1 VNNRE
6 RETLMNALL
15 RRGCVLLGLL
25 PAVAAAEDKKEPTA
39 AVGTVSGTITLDG
52 KPLPAGFVTFH
63 GPSGA
68 SAFRANIDG
77 GKYATAGIT
86 AGRRYRLTVSTAGA
100 LALADSTRD
109 ELKRLE
115 GRAQLL
121 KQAKVDDTALTR
133 RIKDLKERDKILQ
146 EMVKRLKDVKLP
158 EKFTHRK
165 TTPLAYEVKKGPQT
179 FDIKLEK

>member
-1 VNNRE
+1 V
-6 RETLMNALL
+6 
-15 RRGCVLLGLL
+15 LL
-25 PAVAAAEDKKEPTA
+25 PAVAAAEDQKEPKA
-39 AVGTVSGTITLDG
+39 AVGTVKGTITLDG

-68 SAFRANIDG
+68 SAFRANIDD
-77 GKYATAGIT
+77 GKYTTAGIT
-86 AGRRYRLTVSTAGA
+86 AGRRYRVTVSTVGVR
-100 LALADSTRD
+100 ALADSIHD

-121 KQAKVDDTALTR
+121 KQAKADDAAVTR
-133 RIKDLKERDKILQ
+133 RIKDLKERDKVLQ

-158 EKFTHRK
+158 ERFTHRK
-165 TTPLAYEVKKGPQT
+165 TTPLAYEVKNGAQT